1 MSSLPSA
8 CAAER
13 RVSAICRSAEA
24 ADVHQHLHSRL
35 PDPAEADALWLFW
48 VQWRALGRAELS
60 RETELSP
67 WEVADRLRRLREAG
81 VPVLS
86 WSVETDLIARGR
98 FYQE

>member
-1 MSSLPSA
+1 MSSPSPA
-8 CAAER
+8 SAAER
-13 RVSAICRSAEA
+13 RIAAICRNLEA

-98 FYQE
+98 FYRE